1 MRCQLWSDSTNCF
14 GVSTVDFKQRNTN
27 WVTTIPGT
35 FIIASCNLFF
45 RKSHFQQNFY
55 EIVHGKENDIFIQ
68 SKIHNLK
75 NWIGNAMLCCIID
88 CIAETFSTYRGMSG
102 YLSDKVS
109 WFLSSLSLMSDRK
122 KEFINNSL

>member
-1 MRCQLWSDSTNCF
+1 MFLLLTSNRE
-14 GVSTVDFKQRNTN
+14 
-27 WVTTIPGT
+27 IPTGLQTT